1 VAQKESCSNRSSKSA
16 IALPTNERKT
26 RLPGEYIMKKILA
39 FLPLVLPRVS
49 SRCKHLYH
57 RLVHHREA
65 FGGSMHKRFGHEDI
79 RLPTA
84 WRMAIQMPP
93 LLFTSLF

>member
-1 VAQKESCSNRSSKSA
+1 
-16 IALPTNERKT
+16 
-26 RLPGEYIMKKILA
+26 MKKILA

-79 RLPTA
+79 RLPKPGG
-84 WRMAIQMPP
+84 WRYRCPIAVYFAVLERISSVAS
-93 LLFTSLF
+93 TTCAG